1 MSSGIAEHINRVRD
15 AVKNVYT
22 QGTYSKWVEKNV
34 YLQGKLLSLSD
45 SHYFQREILDDKA
58 RVNNVVKPAQI
69 GSTITTMSLVAAATC
84 TQAQMSVIYALPS
97 STLAQTLV
105 TTKLNPLF
113 QGSPEI
119 KRLLNPDVDNLERKQ
134 IGNNFLYI
142 MGARSDTAAFS
153 ISADMLIVD
162 EFDKCDPDTAK
173 EFRSRLQGSPHR
185 IIRQFSTPTV
195 EGVGISKEAET
206 SRRYRHFAT
215 CEHCGNRWLP
225 SFHTD
230 VVVPGYDKLL
240 SEITK
245 QNIKDIRWRQARWDC
260 PTCHKDPNLHKSRM
274 EWVCENPGDNF
285 EANTYFITPATAYGV
300 LTPSYLISQSTEYN
314 RRSDFLNQGL
324 GETSSEQNDQLT
336 PLDVELATV
345 ADSLDSSELHCMGC
359 DIGQICHIAIGRW
372 AQDNTLLVVHR
383 EQVPLGNFEIR
394 RRELCAKYRVLISV
408 HDTMPETDLVRRI
421 CDYDRNAY
429 GANFSVGNSTE
440 LITVRQKSPDPK
452 EGKMN
457 LREVKINRTKIF
469 DAVLALFKRS
479 EIVIHSCEKDAV
491 YRAQYL
497 DMRRVQVFDRNQE
510 LIFTWQKSAQGEDH
524 GFFALGYLLAACRV
538 RGTAVGGGRPMAV
551 PLLSSFTLRD
561 AVRMS
566 QYTSLER

>member
-1 MSSGIAEHINRVRD
+1 MSKFSKNHLSRVKD

-22 QGTYSKWVEKNV
+22 AGTYSKWVEKHIIF
-34 YLQGKLLSLSD
+34 QGKPLSFSD
-45 SHYFQREILDDKA
+45 DHYFQREIVDDKA

-69 GSTITTMSLVAAATC
+69 GSTIATMSLVAAATC
-84 TQAQMSVIYALPS
+84 TQDRMSVIYALPS

-113 QGSPEI
+113 QGTPEI
-119 KRLLNPDVDNLERKQ
+119 KRLINPDVDNLERKQ
-134 IGNNFLYI
+134 IGKNFLYI

-195 EGVGISKEAET
+195 EGVGISREAET

-245 QNIKDIRWRQARWDC
+245 QNIKDLRWREAHWKC
-260 PTCHKDPNLHKSRM
+260 PTCHKNPNLHRSRM
-274 EWVCENPGDNF
+274 EWVCENPGDNY
-285 EANTYFITPATAYGV
+285 EANTYFITPATAYGI
-300 LTPSYLISQSTEYN
+300 LTPSYLIGQSTEYN

-336 PLDVELATV
+336 PLDIEKALV
-345 ADSLDSSELHCMGC
+345 SSPLDSSELHCMGA
-359 DIGQICHIAIGRW
+359 DMGQICTVAIGRLTMDLEGKE
-372 AQDNTLLVVHR
+372 QLLVVHR
-383 EQVPLGNFEIR
+383 EQIPLGNFEIR
-394 RRELCAKYRVLISV
+394 RRELCAKYRVLVSV
-408 HDTMPETDLVRRI
+408 HDTQPETDLIRRI
-421 CDYDRNAY
+421 TEVDKNAY

-440 LITVRQKSPDPK
+440 LLTVKHKDPDMK
-452 EGKMN
+452 VGRMN
-457 LREVKINRTKIF
+457 LREAKINRTKIF
-469 DAVLALFKRS
+469 DALLAMFKRG
-479 EIVIHSCEKDAV
+479 EILIHACEQDDV
-491 YRAQYL
+491 YQRQYL

-524 GFFALGYLLAACRV
+524 GYFGLAYLLAACRL
-538 RGTAVGGGRPMAV
+538 RGTARGGGRPMTI
-551 PLLSSFTLRD
+551 PLLSTFQVKESR
-561 AVRMS
+561 
-566 QYTSLER
+566 

>member
-1 MSSGIAEHINRVRD
+1 MENLAKSHLTRVRD

-34 YLQGKLLSLSD
+34 YFQGKLLSLQD

-119 KRLLNPDVDNLERKQ
+119 KRLINPDVDNLERKQ

-285 EANTYFITPATAYGV
+285 EANTYFITPATAYGI

-336 PLDVELATV
+336 PLDVEKAITSDV
-345 ADSLDSSELHCMGC
+345 LDSSELHCIGVDMGLT
-359 DIGQICHIAIGRW
+359 CHIAIGRLML
-372 AQDNTLLVVHR
+372 DDTLVVVHR
-383 EQVPLGNFEIR
+383 EQVPLENFEVR
-394 RRELCAKYRVLISV
+394 RRELCATYRCLISV
-408 HDTMPETDLVRRI
+408 HDAFPYTDLVQRLTNR
-421 CDYDRNAY
+421 DANAY
-429 GANFSVGNSTE
+429 GAIFTATKSTE
-440 LITVRQKSPDPK
+440 MFTIQSKEDTPR
-452 EGKMN
+452 EGKLN
-457 LREVKINRTKIF
+457 LRLAKINRTVAL
-469 DAVLALFKRS
+469 DALLAKFKRG
-479 EIVIHSCEKDAV
+479 EIFLKACDRDSLFT
-491 YRAQYL
+491 AQYL
-497 DMRRVQVFDRNQE
+497 DMRRVQVFDKNQE
-510 LIFTWQKSAQGEDH
+510 LTYQWQKSSVGNDH
-524 GFFALGYLLAACRV
+524 MMFATMYLLVACKLRGVAAKKFLKQ
-538 RGTAVGGGRPMAV
+538 GV
-551 PLLSSFTLRD
+551 PLLSSFRLEDRF
-561 AVRMS
+561 
-566 QYTSLER
+566 QSL